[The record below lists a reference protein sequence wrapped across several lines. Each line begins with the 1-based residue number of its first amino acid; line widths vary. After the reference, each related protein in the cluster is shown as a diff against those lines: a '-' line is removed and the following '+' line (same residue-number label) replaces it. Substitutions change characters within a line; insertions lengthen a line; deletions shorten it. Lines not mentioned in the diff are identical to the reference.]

1 MLTLFVFCFF
11 TRYLQTKHKQN
22 KQGSEDKKK
31 KKPWKKWNRGQPLV
45 KNIVYI
51 WLSLNI
57 LLTAVELWPVWSY
70 EDSKITYHLL
80 DFKTDLL
87 TL

>member
-1 MLTLFVFCFF
+1 MLTVFVFCFY
-11 TRYLQTKHKQN
+11 TPYLQTKRKQN

-31 KKPWKKWNRGQPLV
+31 KQPWKKWNRGQPLV

-70 EDSKITYHLL
+70 EDIYPRRLHAG
-80 DFKTDLL
+80 
-87 TL
+87 